1 MRGRGGGGSS
11 YLVGGGGSSYLMGGS
26 NPLPALLSY
35 TLLRGQVHTAEE
47 CYLSEGEGR
56 GDSSYLVGGGG

>member
-1 MRGRGGGGSS
+1 MG
-11 YLVGGGGSSYLMGGS
+11 GGS

-47 CYLSEGEGR
+47 CYLNEGEGR
-56 GDSSYLVGGGG
+56 GDSSYLVGGGVVVI